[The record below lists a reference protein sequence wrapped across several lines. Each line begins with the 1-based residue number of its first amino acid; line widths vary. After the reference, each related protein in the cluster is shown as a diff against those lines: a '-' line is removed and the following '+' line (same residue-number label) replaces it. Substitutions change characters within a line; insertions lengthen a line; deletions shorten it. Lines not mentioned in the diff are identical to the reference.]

1 MYVCTLGFFSS
12 STSESSKTRIVGNRF
27 FRTQETPPRL
37 QLSRHGGVFTS
48 CLSVIIYN
56 FCIQSKMTRK
66 QQRMI
71 KNRESACISRQKRK
85 EVSWICV
92 QVHCRGYLSLL
103 TGGSTS
109 GYELLHTCT
118 TQNSDFL
125 SGGGGGGWGG
135 NF

>member
-1 MYVCTLGFFSS
+1 MYVCTLGLFSS
-12 STSESSKTRIVGNRF
+12 STSESSKTRIVGNKL

-37 QLSRHGGVFTS
+37 QLSRHGSVFAS

-85 EVSWICV
+85 EVSWICI
-92 QVHCRGYLSLL
+92 QVHCRGISITVDKGIVVMSYYIHVQPT
-103 TGGSTS
+103 TGIF
-109 GYELLHTCT
+109 CVC
-118 TQNSDFL
+118 
-125 SGGGGGGWGG
+125 GGGRGGG
-135 NF
+135 